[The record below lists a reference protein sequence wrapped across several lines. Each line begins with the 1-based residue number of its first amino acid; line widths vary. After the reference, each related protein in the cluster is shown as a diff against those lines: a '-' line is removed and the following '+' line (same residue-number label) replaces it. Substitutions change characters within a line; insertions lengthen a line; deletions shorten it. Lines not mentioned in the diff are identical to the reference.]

1 MVAPLEPSRR
11 PRRFGSE
18 AARRLLMQ
26 NALDDLDRVFYF
38 GDRCVHQRRG
48 RAVTQIKLGEAG
60 GKTITAFVKL
70 NWGRR
75 RLVPRWTD
83 MRRGQAFQSLP
94 VREWEGL
101 ELFQSLGLLVPER
114 LALLQRGWFWFQE
127 AVIVRRVPP
136 RFSLD
141 EMLRNGDWR
150 RLPYED
156 KQDLAESI
164 IDVMHRIHR
173 AGLGWRGTGTRHFFP
188 ERTPAGRWQL
198 WLIDCEGVHRQAT
211 LRSMLRDY
219 RKLHRSLEISGA
231 NRPTLELFQEL
242 TEAALRTPSSGRERP
257 GAGRFSMSLDLE
269 PRFKLTT

>member
-1 MVAPLEPSRR
+1 M
-11 PRRFGSE
+11 
-18 AARRLLMQ
+18 
-26 NALDDLDRVFYF
+26 
-38 GDRCVHQRRG
+38 
-48 RAVTQIKLGEAG
+48 
-60 GKTITAFVKL
+60 
-70 NWGRR
+70 
-75 RLVPRWTD
+75 
-83 MRRGQAFQSLP
+83 
-94 VREWEGL
+94 
-101 ELFQSLGLLVPER
+101 VPER

-150 RLPYED
+150 RLP
-156 KQDLAESI
+156 QDEQQALAESI

-173 AGLGWRGTGTRHFFP
+173 AGLGWRGTCTRHFFP

-219 RKLHRSLEISGA
+219 RKLYRSLGNLRRESADVGAISKVDRSRA
-231 NRPTLELFQEL
+231 PHAHLRP
-242 TEAALRTPSSGRERP
+242 RTRR
-257 GAGRFSMSLDLE
+257 AGRFSMNLDLE